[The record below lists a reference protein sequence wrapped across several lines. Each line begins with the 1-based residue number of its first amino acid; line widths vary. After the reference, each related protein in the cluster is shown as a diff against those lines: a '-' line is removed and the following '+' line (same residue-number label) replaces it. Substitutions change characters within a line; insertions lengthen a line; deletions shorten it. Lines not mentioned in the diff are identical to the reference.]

1 MNVLVTGATG
11 FVGSHVVDVL
21 LARGFE
27 VSYIARSTSN
37 HRWMNGKPVRL
48 VEGSLHNLESLHR
61 AMDGIDMV
69 IHVAGQTAGRNE
81 EDFRRGNQVATQNL
95 IDAVRAYRPNLSR
108 FVHISSMAV
117 TGPASSEGNPNTE
130 ASPLQPITAYGRTKK
145 LAEEVIH
152 EASKDIPC
160 TIVRPPA
167 VYGPRDEAT
176 LTFFAAVA
184 KGLAPLIGFDN
195 KKVSL
200 VHIRDLARGI
210 VDASVSE
217 KAVGETYFVSSDDWY
232 TWPQIADVTATVTGR
247 KRLFTVRIPHP
258 LVLAIAGVS
267 GAVGKFA
274 GKPPVLDYE
283 KGIDMIQQYWI
294 CTNDKARRDFGYR
307 QQVSLEEGILE
318 TVTWYREQG
327 WL

>member
-1 MNVLVTGATG
+1 MKVLVTGATG

-21 LARGFE
+21 LARGID
-27 VSYIARSTSN
+27 VSYIARATSN
-37 HRWMNGKPVRL
+37 HRWLEGKPVQL
-48 VEGSLHNLESLHR
+48 VEGSLYDLGSLKK
-61 AMDGIDMV
+61 ALDGVDVV
-69 IHVAGQTAGRNE
+69 IHVAGQTAGRSE

-95 IDAVRAYRPNLSR
+95 IDAVRSYRPNLQR

-117 TGPASSEGNPNTE
+117 TGPASSEGEPNTE
-130 ASPLQPITAYGRTKK
+130 SSPLRPITAYGRTKK

-152 EASKDIPC
+152 DAMGDIPC
-160 TIVRPPA
+160 TIIRPPA

-176 LTFFAAVA
+176 LTFFASVA

-210 VDASVSE
+210 ADASFAE
-217 KAVGETYFVSSDDWY
+217 TAVGQTYFVSSDEWY
-232 TWPQIADVTATVTGR
+232 TWPQIADVTATVVGR
-247 KRLFTVRIPHP
+247 KRLFTVRLPHP
-258 LVLAIAGVS
+258 LVLAIAGTS
-267 GAVGKFA
+267 GAFGRFA
-274 GKPPVLDYE
+274 KKPPVLDYE
-283 KGIDMIQQYWI
+283 KGIDMIQSYWI
-294 CTNDKARRDFGYR
+294 CTTDKARRDFGYR